1 MMAAAMQPNSLV
13 FFILL
18 LFLWLF
24 SSLSNFLPGEVC
36 HFSGKP
42 STTRLNACEEPQKI
56 LRFARYD
63 KAVLLTAFGTLP

>member
-24 SSLSNFLPGEVC
+24 SSLSNSLPGEAC

-42 STTRLNACEEPQKI
+42 STTRLNVCEESQKI

-63 KAVLLTAFGTLP
+63 KAVFLTAFGTLP